1 MYKLVHPTDVA
12 VTGDHRLH
20 LRFEDG
26 CEGEIDF
33 SEFGW
38 TGVFEPLADPRYF
51 ALVEIDSEIRTIAWP
66 NNVDIAPETL
76 YHWATEGL
84 NATWDVD

>member
-26 CEGEIDF
+26 REGEIDF

-66 NNVDIAPETL
+66 NNADIAPETL